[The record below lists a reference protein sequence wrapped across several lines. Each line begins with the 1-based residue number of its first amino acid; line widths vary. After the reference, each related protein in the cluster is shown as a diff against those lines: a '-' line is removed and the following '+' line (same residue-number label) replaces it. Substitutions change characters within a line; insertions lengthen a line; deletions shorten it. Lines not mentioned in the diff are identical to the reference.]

1 MKSSIASFINGMERL
16 DFKVIASLVLLN
28 LYGLIMIYSASAYGC
43 SLSPEY
49 NNDPAYLVKR
59 QAVFVVAGFV
69 AMFIVRRFNY
79 NYLRKW
85 AVPIYII
92 GILSIFLLLTPLGV
106 QSHNATRWIQAGPI
120 TIQVA
125 EIVKISMTIG
135 IAAFITKFQDRM
147 VYPILIWEIWIFLAG
162 VPAVLVYLISDNLS
176 SAIIL
181 LGIAFLITFVFSAQW
196 KLHIGIAAGAAAF
209 VIALRTYLQKT
220 LPTQAEL
227 NAMPFRFGRFYAWI
241 APERYEKQG
250 HQPLQG
256 LYAVANGGLFGKGLG
271 RSIQKL
277 GKIPEAQND
286 MIFSVICE
294 ELGLVGAMVLIALFV
309 YLIYHLIRIAVNSDN
324 LFGKILVA
332 GIAFHIVLQALINM
346 GVVLTIIPNT
356 GVSLPFISYGGS
368 AVLFTMVEMGIALSV
383 DRTHMV
389 REVKKKKYEIAMES
403 QMANR

>member
-1 MKSSIASFINGMERL
+1 MNMKSSIASFINGMERL

-28 LYGLIMIYSASAYGC
+28 LYGLIMVYSASAYGC

-49 NNDPAYLVKR
+49 NNDPTYLVTR

-69 AMFIVRRFNY
+69 AMFIVRGINY
-79 NYLRKW
+79 NYLRKA
-85 AVPIYII
+85 AVLIYII
-92 GILSIFLLLTPLGV
+92 GILFIFLLLTPLGV
-106 QSHNATRWIQAGPI
+106 SSHNATRWLKVGPM

-125 EIVKISMTIG
+125 EIVKISMIIG
-135 IAAFITKFQDRM
+135 IAAFITKYRERM
-147 VYPILIWEIWIFLAG
+147 IYPILSIDVWGLA
-162 VPAVLVYLISDNLS
+162 VLPAVLVYFISDNLS

-181 LGIAFLITFVFSAQW
+181 LGIAFLITFVFSTQW
-196 KLHIGIAAGAAAF
+196 KMHVGIAALLAAMIVAGREY
-209 VIALRTYLQKT
+209 LRRT
-220 LPTQAEL
+220 LPTPAEL
-227 NAMPFRFGRFYAWI
+227 NAMSFRWGRFYAWI

-256 LYAVANGGLFGKGLG
+256 LYAVGNGGIFGKGLG

-324 LFGKILVA
+324 LFGKVLVA
-332 GIAFHIVLQALINM
+332 GIAFHIVLQALINI
-346 GVVLTIIPNT
+346 GVVLTVIPNT

-368 AVLFTMVEMGIALSV
+368 AVLFTMIEMGIALSV

-389 REVKKKKYEIAMES
+389 REVKKKKYEMIMES
-403 QMANR
+403 RS

>member
-1 MKSSIASFINGMERL
+1 MKASIASFINGMERL

-28 LYGLIMIYSASAYGC
+28 VYGLIMIYSASAYGC

-49 NNDPAYLVKR
+49 NNDPTYLVKR
-59 QAVFVVAGFV
+59 QAVFVVAGFI
-69 AMFIVRRFNY
+69 AMFFVKNFNY

-85 AVPIYII
+85 AVSLYVI
-92 GILSIFLLLTPLGV
+92 GIIFILMLLTPFGV
-106 QSHNATRWIQAGPI
+106 TSHNATRWIKVGPL

-125 EIVKISMTIG
+125 EIVKITMIIG
-135 IAAFITKFQDRM
+135 IAAFITKYRERM
-147 VYPILIWEIWIFLAG
+147 IYPVLCVDIWGIAALPAILVFF
-162 VPAVLVYLISDNLS
+162 ISDNLS

-181 LGIAFLITFVFSAQW
+181 AGIAFLITFVFSTQW
-196 KLHIGIAAGAAAF
+196 KMHVGIAALIGAGVA
-209 VIALRTYLQKT
+209 VGREYLRRT

-227 NAMPFRFGRFYAWI
+227 NAMSFRWGRFYAWI

-256 LYAVANGGLFGKGLG
+256 LYAVGNGGLFGKGLG

-294 ELGLVGAMVLIALFV
+294 ELGLVGAVVLIALFV
-309 YLIYHLIRIAVNSDN
+309 YLIYHLIRIAANSDN
-324 LFGKILVA
+324 LFGKVLVS

-346 GVVLTIIPNT
+346 AVVLTIIPNT

-368 AVLFTMVEMGIALSV
+368 AVLFTMIEMGIALSV

-389 REVKKKKYEIAMES
+389 REVKKKKYEIAMEA
-403 QMANR
+403 QMGSR

>member
-1 MKSSIASFINGMERL
+1 MRSSVASFINGMERL

-28 LYGLIMIYSASAYGC
+28 IYGLIMIYSASAYGC
-43 SLSPEY
+43 SVSPKY
-49 NNDPAYLVKR
+49 NNDPTYLVTR
-59 QAVFVVAGFV
+59 QAVFVAAGFV
-69 AMFIVRRFNY
+69 AMFIVRCINY

-85 AVPIYII
+85 AVLLYIF
-92 GILSIFLLLTPLGV
+92 GVFSIFLLLTPLGV
-106 QSHNATRWIQAGPI
+106 RSHNATRWIEIGPI
-120 TIQVA
+120 RIQIA
-125 EIVKISMTIG
+125 EIVKITMTIG
-135 IAAFITKFQDRM
+135 IAAFITKFRERM
-147 VYPILIWEIWIFLAG
+147 IYPVLIWEIWIFLAG
-162 VPAVLVYLISDNLS
+162 VPAVLIYIISENLS

-181 LGIAFLITFVFSAQW
+181 LGIAFLLTFVFTEQW
-196 KLHIGIAAGAAAF
+196 KLHIGMVALAAAA
-209 VIALRTYLQKT
+209 VTALRMYLKNT

-227 NAMPFRFGRFYAWI
+227 NNMPFRLGRFYAWI

-256 LYAVANGGLFGKGLG
+256 LYAVGNGGLFGKGLG

-294 ELGLVGAMVLIALFV
+294 ELGLVGAIVLIALFI

-324 LFGKILVA
+324 LFGKILVM
-332 GIAFHIVLQALINM
+332 GIAFHIVLQALINI
-346 GVVLTIIPNT
+346 GVVLTVIPNT

-368 AVLFTMVEMGIALSV
+368 AVLFTMIEMGIALSV

-389 REVKKKKYEIAMES
+389 REVKKKKYEIAVQS
-403 QMANR
+403 RS

>member
-1 MKSSIASFINGMERL
+1 MERL
-16 DFKVIASLVLLN
+16 DFKVVASLVLLN
-28 LYGLIMIYSASAYGC
+28 IYGLIMIYSASAYGC

-49 NNDPAYLVKR
+49 NNDPTYLVKK
-59 QAVFVVAGFV
+59 QAVFVVVGFV
-69 AMFIVRRFNY
+69 AMFIVRGMNY
-79 NYLRKW
+79 NYLRKA
-85 AVPIYII
+85 AVPIYFI

-106 QSHNATRWIQAGPI
+106 SSHNATRWLKVGPL

-125 EIVKISMTIG
+125 EIVKIAMVIG
-135 IAAFITKFQDRM
+135 IAAFITRYREKM
-147 VYPILIWEIWIFLAG
+147 IYPVISMEIWFIAL
-162 VPAVLVYLISDNLS
+162 VPAMLVLTISDNLS

-181 LGIAFLITFVFSAQW
+181 LGIAFLITFVFSTQW
-196 KLHIGIAAGAAAF
+196 KMHVGIAAFAAAGI
-209 VIALRTYLQKT
+209 VAYREYLRRT
-220 LPTQAEL
+220 LPTAAEL
-227 NAMPFRFGRFYAWI
+227 NAKGFRAGRLYAWI

-256 LYAVANGGLFGKGLG
+256 LYAVGNGGIFGKGLG

-294 ELGLVGAMVLIALFV
+294 ELGLVGAVVLIALFI

-324 LFGKILVA
+324 LFGKVLVA
-332 GIAFHIVLQALINM
+332 GIAFHIVLQALINI

-368 AVLFTMVEMGIALSV
+368 AVLFTMIEMGIALSV

-389 REVKKKKYEIAMES
+389 REVKKKKYEMIMES
-403 QMANR
+403 RS

>member
-49 NNDPAYLVKR
+49 NNDPTYLVKR
-59 QAVFVVAGFV
+59 QAAFVLVGFV
-69 AMFIVRRFNY
+69 AMFIVRSMNY
-79 NYLRKW
+79 NYLRKA
-85 AVPIYII
+85 AVLIYFM

-106 QSHNATRWIQAGPI
+106 SSHNATRWLKIGPL

-125 EIVKISMTIG
+125 EIVKISMVIG
-135 IAAFITKFQDRM
+135 IAAFITKYRERM
-147 VYPILIWEIWIFLAG
+147 IYRVLCVDIWIIAL
-162 VPAVLVYLISDNLS
+162 VPAVLVLLISDNLS

-181 LGIAFLITFVFSAQW
+181 MGIAFLITFVFSTQW
-196 KLHIGIAAGAAAF
+196 KLHVGLVALLAAAI
-209 VIALRTYLQKT
+209 VAGREYLRRT
-220 LPTQAEL
+220 LPTAAEL
-227 NAMPFRFGRFYAWI
+227 NAMPFRWGRFYAWI

-256 LYAVANGGLFGKGLG
+256 LYAVGNGGLFGKGLG

-294 ELGLVGAMVLIALFV
+294 ELGLVGAVVLIAMFI
-309 YLIYHLIRIAVNSDN
+309 YLIYHLVRISVNSDN

-332 GIAFHIVLQALINM
+332 GIAFHIVLQALINI
-346 GVVLTIIPNT
+346 GVVLTVIPNT

-368 AVLFTMVEMGIALSV
+368 AVLFTMIEMGIALSV

-389 REVKKKKYEIAMES
+389 REVKKKKYEMIMES
-403 QMANR
+403 RL

>member
-1 MKSSIASFINGMERL
+1 MRSSIASFINGMERL

-28 LYGLIMIYSASAYGC
+28 IYGLIMIYSASAYGC
-43 SLSPEY
+43 SVSPKY
-49 NNDPAYLVKR
+49 NNDPTYLVTR
-59 QAVFVVAGFV
+59 QAVFVAAGFV

-85 AVPIYII
+85 AVPLYVF
-92 GILSIFLLLTPLGV
+92 GVFSIFLLLTPLGV
-106 QSHNATRWIQAGPI
+106 QSHNATRWVEVGPI
-120 TIQVA
+120 RIQIA
-125 EIVKISMTIG
+125 EIVKITMTIG
-135 IAAFITKFQDRM
+135 IAAFITKFRERM
-147 VYPILIWEIWIFLAG
+147 IYPVLIWEIWIFLAG
-162 VPAVLVYLISDNLS
+162 VPAVLIYIISDNLS

-181 LGIAFLITFVFSAQW
+181 LGIAFLLTFVFTEQW
-196 KLHIGIAAGAAAF
+196 KLHTGI
-209 VIALRTYLQKT
+209 IALAVTAVVVLRMYLKNT

-227 NAMPFRFGRFYAWI
+227 NNMPFRFGRFYAWI

-256 LYAVANGGLFGKGLG
+256 LYAVGNGGLFGKGLG

-294 ELGLVGAMVLIALFV
+294 ELGLVGAVVLIALFV

-324 LFGKILVA
+324 LFGKILVM
-332 GIAFHIVLQALINM
+332 GIAFHIVLQALINI
-346 GVVLTIIPNT
+346 GVVLTVIPNT

-368 AVLFTMVEMGIALSV
+368 AVLFTMIEMGIALSV

-389 REVKKKKYEIAMES
+389 REVKKKKYEIALES
-403 QMANR
+403 RS